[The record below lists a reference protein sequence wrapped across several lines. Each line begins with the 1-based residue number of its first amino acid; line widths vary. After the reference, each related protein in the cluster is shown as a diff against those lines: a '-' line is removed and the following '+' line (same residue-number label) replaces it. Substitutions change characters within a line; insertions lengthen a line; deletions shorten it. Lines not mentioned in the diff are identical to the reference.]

1 MYFSSL
7 QDLFD
12 YAKRDRYAVTDA
24 EWEERKHPRDENGQ
38 FASGN
43 GSKLNKDFTGN
54 RTPEE
59 ERKKML
65 QELNPVEESTADYKG
80 KTPAE
85 CRAIAK
91 DKYSRLKPIE
101 KDGIK
106 IEFKPFGYKETKSHS
121 ADLNVM
127 YVLGQMNDILRSAV
141 FMYKEPNTDEKK
153 TNTLNILNYAGKTRI
168 NGTEYYTRIVI
179 REYKDGNFYYDNDST
194 EVEKLKANLRLS
206 TAPNAGHH
214 ENSPYATKSG
224 ILLPSYQQKG
234 FTYNPSYIDRI
245 TQWLAGVKLDTNNKH
260 DIKNALEK
268 TRAKGQDH
276 KGDSSS
282 NSNIAHDTVQVKSI
296 AELWQMIKGA

>member
-1 MYFSSL
+1 MEFSSL
-7 QDLFD
+7 QNLFD
-12 YAKRDRYAVTDA
+12 YARRDRYAVTDA
-24 EWEERKHPRDENGQ
+24 EWEEAKHPRNKSGQ

-43 GSKLNKDFTGN
+43 ESNLNKDFTGN
-54 RTPEE
+54 RISEE
-59 ERKKML
+59 ERKKTL
-65 QELNPVEESTADYKG
+65 QVMNPVEVGTADYKG

-91 DKYSRLKPIE
+91 DKYSRLNPIK

-127 YVLGQMNDILRSAV
+127 YVLGQMNDILNRAV

-179 REYKDGNFYYDNDST
+179 REDKNGNFYYDNDCT
-194 EVEKLKANLRLS
+194 EVEKVKANID
-206 TAPNAGHH
+206 
-214 ENSPYATKSG
+214 

-234 FTYNPSYIDRI
+234 FINNPPYIDRI

-268 TRAKGQDH
+268 TRAKGQP
-276 KGDSSS
+276 KDSDCPHAD
-282 NSNIAHDTVQVKSI
+282 NITHDTAEVKSI
-296 AELWQMIKGA
+296 AELWRMIKSA

>member
-1 MYFSSL
+1 MEFSSL
-7 QDLFD
+7 QNLFD

-24 EWEERKHPRDENGQ
+24 EWEEAKHPRDESGQ

-43 GSKLNKDFTGN
+43 ESKLNKDFTGN
-54 RTPEE
+54 RTPKE
-59 ERKKML
+59 ERKKTL
-65 QELNPVEESTADYKG
+65 QVMNPVEVGTADYKG

-91 DKYSRLKPIE
+91 DKYSRLNPIK

-106 IEFKPFGYKETKSHS
+106 IEFPMRGFKETRQHS

-127 YVLGQMNDILRSAV
+127 YVLGQMNDILDRAV

-179 REYKDGNFYYDNDST
+179 REDKNGNFYYDNDCT
-194 EVEKLKANLRLS
+194 EVEKVKANLRLN
-206 TAPNAGHH
+206 TAPNAEHH
-214 ENSPYATKSG
+214 ENSP
-224 ILLPSYQQKG
+224 
-234 FTYNPSYIDRI
+234 YIDRI
-245 TQWLAGVKLDTNNKH
+245 TQWLAGVKSDVNNKH

-268 TRAKGQDH
+268 TRAKGQPQNR
-276 KGDSSS
+276 GLS
-282 NSNIAHDTVQVKSI
+282 NNLNITHDTSEVKSI
-296 AELWQMIKGA
+296 AELWRMIKSA